1 MWPTTGSRWDIRER
15 WLKEANMGKIFLI
28 IFLLIF
34 PFTAYAGVPILGGG
48 VAVEEGCDDCSGTL
62 IWASHF
68 EGTGNSGQT
77 FDITTNSPCGCSD
90 NASKLITYFS
100 AAANSNDFAS
110 DGSYSFK
117 QATDADYATS
127 PLTGAS
133 VSAVSIQFDL
143 YFTTWDESTEL
154 IKLRYDGSNLFYC
167 GMSGTDEIA
176 CSWTGNGTTKVK
188 ISSDWNLATSNW
200 YTIRAQA
207 RVGTSPYIRMTK
219 NGGSA
224 QTYTTADNVAMTNAT
239 NVLWLGDASTD
250 APVMYIDKVYAWSDW
265 QTGADWGD

>member
-1 MWPTTGSRWDIRER
+1 M
-15 WLKEANMGKIFLI
+15 KKLI
-28 IFLLIF
+28 LTLLLYLLIAI
-34 PFTAYAGVPILGGG
+34 PSHGQDVAMMVVGSGVTSS
-48 VAVEEGCDDCSGTL
+48 CDDCSGTL

-90 NASKLITYFS
+90 DASKLITYLS

-133 VSAVSIQFDL
+133 VNVMSIQFDL
-143 YFTTWDESTEL
+143 YFITWDDSTEL
-154 IKLRYDGSNLFYC
+154 IKLRYDGNNQFTI
-167 GMSGTDEIA
+167 GMSTTDEISA
-176 CSWTGNGTTKVK
+176 SWTGNGTTKVK
-188 ISSDWNLATSNW
+188 ISSDWNLATGNCS
-200 YTIRAQA
+200 TIRAQA

-219 NGGSA
+219 NGGSV
-224 QTYTTADNVAMTNAT
+224 QTYTTADNVAMTNAVS
-239 NVLWLGDASTD
+239 VLWLGDAATD
-250 APVMYIDKVYAWSDW
+250 APVMYIDKVYVWSDW